1 MLTQAIFVAIWAGI
15 CSLDDV
21 GPQMLRR
28 PLLTGTVAGIIM
40 GDVVQGLAI
49 SATLELMWMGIGNV
63 GAYSAPDIVAGSIIG
78 VSLGIATSGSM
89 SDMSSNISIESSI
102 ATGIALALPV
112 SLLCQQLLILWRSF
126 ACFLNPW
133 AEKSI
138 QDGNYQGLVKVHYFS
153 TPVWFLIR
161 AVPCFLGVYFGSDLI
176 TNILNVI
183 PKGIITGMG
192 VASKL
197 IPAVGICIL
206 LLMLLKGRMWFFFL
220 LGFMLTAYLKL
231 PIIPITFIALAFA
244 VLYDMAFMADKN
256 NGRHPTEQANK
267 VTNTSVEEEYDL

>member
-1 MLTQAIFVAIWAGI
+1 MLTQAILVAIWAGI

-28 PLLTGTVAGIIM
+28 PLLTGTIAGIIM

-78 VSLGIATSGSM
+78 VSLGIATEGG
-89 SDMSSNISIESSI
+89 I
-102 ATGIALALPV
+102 AAGVALALPV
-112 SLLCQQLLILWRSF
+112 SILCQQLLIIWRSF

-138 QDGNYQGLVKVHYFS
+138 QNGSYKELARIHYFS
-153 TPVWFLIR
+153 TPIWFLIR
-161 AVPCFLGVYFGSDLI
+161 AVPCFLAIYFGSDLVKA
-176 TNILNVI
+176 ILDAI
-183 PKGIITGMG
+183 PKEIINGMG

-206 LLMLLKGRMWFFFL
+206 LLMLLKGAMWFFFL
-220 LGFMLTAYLKL
+220 LGFILTSYLKL

-244 VLYDMAFMADKN
+244 VLYDMAYMAGKKNEKFTNNNEDKTTLTN
-256 NGRHPTEQANK
+256 NMAI
-267 VTNTSVEEEYDL
+267 EEEYDL

>member
-1 MLTQAIFVAIWAGI
+1 MLTQAILVAIWAGI
-15 CSLDDV
+15 CSMDDV

-40 GDVVQGLAI
+40 GDMVQGLAI

-63 GAYSAPDIVAGSIIG
+63 GAYSAPDIVAGAIIG
-78 VSLGIATSGSM
+78 VSLGIATGGG
-89 SDMSSNISIESSI
+89 I
-102 ATGIALALPV
+102 ATGIALGVPV
-112 SLLCQQLLILWRSF
+112 SLLCQQLLIVWRSF

-138 QDGNYQGLVKVHYFS
+138 LDGNFHSLVKVHLFS

-161 AVPCFLGVYFGSDLI
+161 AVPCFIAIYFGSDLI
-176 TNILNVI
+176 KSILDAI
-183 PKGIITGMG
+183 PQSIISGMG

-220 LGFMLTAYLKL
+220 LGFMLTTYLKL

-244 VLYDMAFMADKN
+244 VLYDMAFMSGKN
-256 NGRHPTEQANK
+256 NSHQDSQDNKPAAN
-267 VTNTSVEEEYDL
+267 NHVEEEYDL

>member
-1 MLTQAIFVAIWAGI
+1 MLTQAILVAIWAGI

-28 PLLTGTVAGIIM
+28 PLLTGTIAGIIM
-40 GDVVQGLAI
+40 GDLVQGLAI

-78 VSLGIATSGSM
+78 VSLGIATEGG
-89 SDMSSNISIESSI
+89 I
-102 ATGIALALPV
+102 AAGVALALPV
-112 SLLCQQLLILWRSF
+112 SILCQQLLIIWRSF
-126 ACFLNPW
+126 ACFLNPL

-138 QDGNYQGLVKVHYFS
+138 QNGSYKGLVKVHYFS

-161 AVPCFLGVYFGSDLI
+161 AVPCFLAIYFGSDLI
-176 TNILNVI
+176 KTILDAI
-183 PKGIITGMG
+183 PKDIITGMG

-206 LLMLLKGRMWFFFL
+206 LLMLLKGTMWFFFL
-220 LGFMLTAYLKL
+220 LGFVLTSYLKL

-244 VLYDMAFMADKN
+244 VLYDMAFMAGKKNENSNGNTEDKSTVN
-256 NGRHPTEQANK
+256 NNSA
-267 VTNTSVEEEYDL
+267 VEEEYDL

>member
-1 MLTQAIFVAIWAGI
+1 MLTQAILVAIWAGI

-102 ATGIALALPV
+102 ATGVALALPV

-161 AVPCFLGVYFGSDLI
+161 AVPCFLCIYFGSDLI
-176 TNILNVI
+176 TNILEVI
-183 PKGIITGMG
+183 PKDIINGMG

-256 NGRHPTEQANK
+256 NGRQPTEQANK

>member
-1 MLTQAIFVAIWAGI
+1 MLVEAILIAIWAGI

-40 GDVVQGLAI
+40 GDMVQGLAI

-63 GAYSAPDIVAGSIIG
+63 GAYSAPDIIAGSIIG
-78 VSLGIATSGSM
+78 VALGIA
-89 SDMSSNISIESSI
+89 SNGGI
-102 ATGIALALPV
+102 AAGIALAVPV
-112 SLLCQQLLILWRSF
+112 SILCQQLLIIWRSF
-126 ACFLNPW
+126 ASFLNVW
-133 AEKSI
+133 ASKSI
-138 QDGNYQGLVKVHYFS
+138 LDGNYSGLTKVHYFS
-153 TPVWFLIR
+153 TPLWFFIR
-161 AVPCFLGVYFGSDLI
+161 AIPCFIAVYFGSDLV
-176 TNILNVI
+176 NSILNAVPESI
-183 PKGIITGMG
+183 LTGMG

-220 LGFMLTAYLKL
+220 LGFMLTTYLKL

-244 VLYDMAFMADKN
+244 VLYDMAFA
-256 NGRHPTEQANK
+256 NGIRQAPEEK
-267 VTNTSVEEEYDL
+267 ATQTSQKKEEEEYDL

>member
-1 MLTQAIFVAIWAGI
+1 MLVEAILIAIWAGI

-40 GDVVQGLAI
+40 GDMVQGLAI

-63 GAYSAPDIVAGSIIG
+63 GAYSAPDIIAGSIIG
-78 VSLGIATSGSM
+78 VALGIA
-89 SDMSSNISIESSI
+89 SNGGI
-102 ATGIALALPV
+102 AAGIALAVPV
-112 SLLCQQLLILWRSF
+112 SILCQQLLIIWRSF
-126 ACFLNPW
+126 ASFLNVW
-133 AEKSI
+133 ASKSI
-138 QDGNYQGLVKVHYFS
+138 LDGNYSGLTKVHYFS
-153 TPVWFLIR
+153 TPLWFLIR
-161 AVPCFLGVYFGSDLI
+161 AIPCFIAVYFGSELV
-176 TNILNVI
+176 NSILNAVPESI
-183 PKGIITGMG
+183 LTGMG

-220 LGFMLTAYLKL
+220 LGFMLTTYLKL

-244 VLYDMAFMADKN
+244 VLYDMAFTNSTRQTPEEQPASNKN
-256 NGRHPTEQANK
+256 E
-267 VTNTSVEEEYDL
+267 EEEYDLWTTSPLLKIKNSPRKS

>member
-1 MLTQAIFVAIWAGI
+1 MLTQAILIAIWAGI

-21 GPQMLRR
+21 GPQLLRR

-40 GDVVQGLAI
+40 GDMIQGLAI
-49 SATLELMWMGIGNV
+49 SATLEMMWMGIGNV

-78 VSLGIATSGSM
+78 VSLGISTHGG
-89 SDMSSNISIESSI
+89 I
-102 ATGIALALPV
+102 AAGVALALPV
-112 SLLCQQLLILWRSF
+112 SILCQQLLILWRSF

-161 AVPCFLGVYFGSDLI
+161 AVPCFLAIYFGSALI
-176 TNILNVI
+176 TSILELI

-197 IPAVGICIL
+197 IPAIGICIL
-206 LLMLLKGRMWFFFL
+206 LLMLLKGRMWFFFI

-244 VLYDMAFMADKN
+244 VLYDMAFMAN
-256 NGRHPTEQANK
+256 NNNSKQSNEPENKLVHSANA
-267 VTNTSVEEEYDL
+267 EEEYDL

>member
-1 MLTQAIFVAIWAGI
+1 MLTQAILVAIWAGI

-40 GDVVQGLAI
+40 GDIVQGLAI

-78 VSLGIATSGSM
+78 VSLGISTNGG
-89 SDMSSNISIESSI
+89 I
-102 ATGIALALPV
+102 ATGVALALPV
-112 SLLCQQLLILWRSF
+112 SILCQQLLILWRSF

-138 QDGNYQGLVKVHYFS
+138 QDGNYKGLVKVHYFS
-153 TPVWFLIR
+153 TPVWFFIR
-161 AVPCFLGVYFGSDLI
+161 ALPCFLAIYFGSDLI
-176 TNILNVI
+176 EKILESI
-183 PKGIITGMG
+183 PQSIISGMG

-220 LGFMLTAYLKL
+220 LGFILTAYLKL

-256 NGRHPTEQANK
+256 NSKQSNAQS
-267 VTNTSVEEEYDL
+267 NTPVNNTQVEEEYDL

>member
-1 MLTQAIFVAIWAGI
+1 MLTQAILVAIWAGL

-40 GDVVQGLAI
+40 GDMMQGLAI

-63 GAYSAPDIVAGSIIG
+63 GAYSAPDIIAGAIIG
-78 VSLGIATSGSM
+78 VSLGITTEGG
-89 SDMSSNISIESSI
+89 I
-102 ATGIALALPV
+102 ATGIALGVPV
-112 SLLCQQLLILWRSF
+112 SLLCQQLLIIWRSF

-133 AEKSI
+133 AESSTAT
-138 QDGNYQGLVKVHYFS
+138 GNYHSLLKVHYFS
-153 TPVWFLIR
+153 LPIWFLIR
-161 AVPCFLGVYFGSDLI
+161 AVPCFIAIYFGSDLI
-176 TNILNVI
+176 KIILDAI
-183 PKGIITGMG
+183 PQNIITGMG

-220 LGFMLTAYLKL
+220 LGFMLTTYLNL

-244 VLYDMAFMADKN
+244 VLYDMASMSSKN
-256 NGRHPTEQANK
+256 NNSDDKQDNK
-267 VTNTSVEEEYDL
+267 QTLNDNVEEEYDL

>member
-1 MLTQAIFVAIWAGI
+1 MLTQAILVAIWAGI

-28 PLLTGTVAGIIM
+28 PLLTGTIAGIIM

-78 VSLGIATSGSM
+78 VSLGISTNGG
-89 SDMSSNISIESSI
+89 I
-102 ATGIALALPV
+102 AAGVALALPV
-112 SLLCQQLLILWRSF
+112 SILCQQLLIIWRSF

-138 QDGNYQGLVKVHYFS
+138 QDGSYKHLVYVHYFS

-161 AVPCFLGVYFGSDLI
+161 AVPCFLAIYFGSDLI
-176 TNILNVI
+176 TKILEVI

-220 LGFMLTAYLKL
+220 LGFILTSYLKL

-244 VLYDMAFMADKN
+244 VLYDMAFMAGKN
-256 NGRHPTEQANK
+256 NDNQSGEKEDKATLN
-267 VTNTSVEEEYDL
+267 NDMEEEYDL

>member
-1 MLTQAIFVAIWAGI
+1 MLTQAILVAIWAGI
-15 CSLDDV
+15 CSMDDV

-28 PLLTGTVAGIIM
+28 PLLTGTVAGLIM
-40 GDVVQGLAI
+40 GDMVQGLAI

-63 GAYSAPDIVAGSIIG
+63 GAYSAPDIVAGAIIG
-78 VSLGIATSGSM
+78 VSLGIATGGG
-89 SDMSSNISIESSI
+89 I
-102 ATGIALALPV
+102 ATGIALGVPV
-112 SLLCQQLLILWRSF
+112 SLLCQQLLIVWRSF

-138 QDGNYQGLVKVHYFS
+138 LDGNYNSLLKVHFFA

-161 AVPCFLGVYFGSDLI
+161 AVPCFIAIYFGSDLI
-176 TNILNVI
+176 KTILDSI
-183 PKGIITGMG
+183 PQSIISGMG

-220 LGFMLTAYLKL
+220 LGFMLTTYLKL

-244 VLYDMAFMADKN
+244 VLYDMAFMGGKN
-256 NGRHPTEQANK
+256 NNNEAKQDDKPALN
-267 VTNTSVEEEYDL
+267 NNVEEEYDL